1 MLMKYFNYLMKLL
14 SMNSKICFL
23 LAHAV
28 CLKGRKKRQSSDYSV
43 KDLK

>member
-14 SMNSKICFL
+14 SVNSKICFL

-28 CLKGRKKRQSSDYSV
+28 RLKGKKKKQHSDYSV